1 MPMLWKNIKISLA
14 EIIEKKLDLD
24 SQSNSIKKKN
34 KSLKILIYF
43 QKKKAHLE
51 SGCARWKS
59 IVSQPTLIIIKK
71 TTDIFKAIFHHSQA
85 IHS

>member
-1 MPMLWKNIKISLA
+1 MKINLS
-14 EIIEKKLDLD
+14 EIIEKKLNLD
-24 SQSNSIKKKN
+24 SQSKAIKKKN

-43 QKKKAHLE
+43 QKKKGHLE

-71 TTDIFKAIFHHSQA
+71 ITYIGDTIFHHSQA
-85 IHS
+85 INA